1 MAQVPLSE
9 NLFVIENQLQ
19 KEALRPNELF
29 KNYHKQGAGLNSLR
43 CKRLVIV
50 NKRASQN

>member
-19 KEALRPNELF
+19 EEALRPNELF
-29 KNYHKQGAGLNSLR
+29 KNYHKQGAGLNSPSCTGLLPPQR
-43 CKRLVIV
+43 KSIR
-50 NKRASQN
+50 